1 MNGHDSGPIWRYG
14 GKGLVAPKLI
24 PHFARAQLWVEPFFG
39 AGGVFFQLPD
49 RVYQRYAVNDL
60 DSSIITFFRVLR
72 DRPDDLVR
80 MCELT
85 PYAREEFIA
94 CLPKSDDPL
103 EEARRVWVRGRQG
116 FAGKASSKGDWARP
130 SSGKWY
136 PSMATEKDLR
146 AYAKS
151 LRNVAVDCIDAQEF
165 VAKWGGEGVFVYN
178 DPPYAP
184 EARKGESYE
193 HELTADDHRALA
205 AELHAAVGR
214 GAKVAVSGY
223 PSTLYSE
230 LFSGWRTVE
239 FDVALNGTRDATGM
253 RRTEVLWMS
262 YQESDSIGGAKQRS
276 LF

>member
-1 MNGHDSGPIWRYG
+1 MNKLDSGPIWRYG

-24 PHFARAQLWVEPFFG
+24 PHFAKAQLWAEPFFG

-49 RVYQRYAVNDL
+49 RAYQRYAVNDL

-80 MCELT
+80 VCELT

-116 FAGKASSKGDWARP
+116 FAGVGNSWARSINRWVADP
-130 SSGKWY
+130 LEAKWALL
-136 PSMATEKDLR
+136 PPAARALR
-146 AYAKS
+146 KG
-151 LRNVAVDCIDAQEF
+151 AVDCIDAREF
-165 VAKWGGEGVFVYN
+165 VQRGGGGEGVFLYN

-184 EARKGESYE
+184 EARTGESYE

-223 PSTLYSE
+223 PSALYNE
-230 LFSGWRTVE
+230 LFAGWRTVE

-262 YQESDSIGGAKQRS
+262 YGERDSIGGAKQKS